1 MKLFN
6 DSSILLSDATLR
18 DGSHAIA
25 HQLSKEN
32 VRDYCTLIDQSG
44 VEWVEVGHGNG
55 LGASSIH
62 IGLSKESD
70 FDLLSTARENLD
82 NAKLSVHVIP
92 GIASINR
99 DLAPAI
105 SIGVDVFRVG
115 SHCSEADTTLRH
127 LEYVRENNK
136 TAVGVLMMSHMLT
149 PQELVKQAQLMESA
163 GAEAIVIM
171 DSAGAMRMSDV
182 KARVQSLS
190 ETLSIPI
197 GMHAHNNL
205 GLAIGN
211 SVIAVE
217 EGARIIDACAAGFGA
232 GAGNAAIEILVPLF
246 NDMGV
251 CEIDP
256 KIYFKAVDF
265 ATSTFASNRPV
276 VTTGSIATG
285 KAGLFS
291 GFLKPIIVEATRN
304 EIDEYEL
311 IERLGA
317 LNLVAGQEDV
327 IIETAKQ
334 IRYECDVDR

>member
-1 MKLFN
+1 MILFN
-6 DSSILLSDATLR
+6 DSNILLSDATLR

-25 HQLSKEN
+25 HQLTKEN
-32 VRDYCTLIDQSG
+32 VRDYCRLIDQSG

-62 IGLSKESD
+62 IGLSKETD
-70 FDLLSTARENLD
+70 LDLLSTARENLKK
-82 NAKLSVHVIP
+82 AKLSVHVIP

-105 SIGVDVFRVG
+105 SAGVEIFRVG
-115 SHCSEADTTLRH
+115 AHCSEADTTLRH
-127 LEYVRENNK
+127 IEYVRGNNK

-149 PQELVKQAQLMESA
+149 PHELVKQAQLMESA

-171 DSAGAMRMSDV
+171 DSAGAMRMNDV

-190 ETLSIPI
+190 ENLVIPI

-211 SVIAVE
+211 SLVAVE
-217 EGARIIDACAAGFGA
+217 EGAKIIDACAAGFGA
-232 GAGNAAIEILVPLF
+232 GAGNAAIEILIPLF
-246 NDMGV
+246 NEIGV
-251 CEIDP
+251 CDVDS
-256 KIYFKAVDF
+256 KMYFKAVDF
-265 ATSTFASNRPV
+265 ATNSFAMNRPV

-285 KAGLFS
+285 TAGLFS
-291 GFLKPIIVEATRN
+291 GFLKPIILEATRN
-304 EIDEYEL
+304 EIDQYDL
-311 IERLGA
+311 IERLGT

-334 IRYECDVDR
+334 IRSEFNVDR